1 MAAPPGSIHEAV
13 DRKRLLVA
21 EQFGELR
28 RAVLTDE
35 LVVLGYFAARRQR
48 AALFRHAFEVAP
60 ELDFFSEQRIARTP
74 IFVAFVRKAY
84 VILLHHF

>member
-13 DRKRLLVA
+13 DRKRLLVP
-21 EQFGELR
+21 EQLGELR

-35 LVVLGYFAARRQR
+35 LVVLRYFTARRER
-48 AALFRHAFEVAP
+48 AALFRHALEVAP
-60 ELDFFSEQRIARTP
+60 ELDFFSEQRVARTP
-74 IFVAFVRKAY
+74 VFVAFVREAH